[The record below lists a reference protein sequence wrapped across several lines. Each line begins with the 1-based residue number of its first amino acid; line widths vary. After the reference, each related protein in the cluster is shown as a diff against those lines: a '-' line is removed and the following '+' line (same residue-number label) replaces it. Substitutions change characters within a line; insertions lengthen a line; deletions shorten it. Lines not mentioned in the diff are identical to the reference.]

1 LITWRRLLLM
11 IMTGWCLSATCS
23 LLIQINFKFYLPCEW
38 MRVSAVTC
46 CDCKHAFEDFFFIFL
61 NWLRQYFSNL
71 IIIIKIKVGEME
83 KGLIILILKISQQ
96 FFTAVLWYCFF
107 CSKKSNF

>member
-23 LLIQINFKFYLPCEW
+23 LLIQINFTFYLPCEW

-46 CDCKHAFEDFFFIFL
+46 CDCKHAFEDFFFHIFKL
-61 NWLRQYFSNL
+61 APA
-71 IIIIKIKVGEME
+71 I
-83 KGLIILILKISQQ
+83 
-96 FFTAVLWYCFF
+96 FFKFNHYH
-107 CSKKSNF
+107 KD